1 MGGVIRGGLHLSH
14 GGLHAVRRGE
24 QIIINNN
31 KTKPVKERRNSNAG
45 PAGPASFSHITNKQN
60 KQNKKQKKKKKK
72 ENRMTAT
79 SSISMHVAT
88 DWIDCACVL

>member
-14 GGLHAVRRGE
+14 GVLHAVRRGE

-60 KQNKKQKKKKKK
+60 KKQKKK

>member
-60 KQNKKQKKKKKK
+60 KQNKKKKKK